1 MLCSAGRFVCLL
13 QGVNMLQQTFH
24 DHYKLVIMV
33 GQSKDIKTWEGVLS
47 GYMRLFR
54 GLVNT

>member
-1 MLCSAGRFVCLL
+1 
-13 QGVNMLQQTFH
+13 MLQQTFH
-24 DHYKLVIMV
+24 DHYKLVRVIMV

-47 GYMRLFR
+47 EYMWLFR